1 MELTSGFIYLITNK
15 LLKVYDGDLAIRA
28 MTAITSI
35 NFIYYKKYFV
45 KILHKDNITLYILYK
60 MI

>member
-15 LLKVYDGDLAIRA
+15 VLKVYDGDLAIRA
-28 MTAITSI
+28 MTAIISI

-45 KILHKDNITLYILYK
+45 KILHKGNITLYILYK

>member
-1 MELTSGFIYLITNK
+1 MELASGFIHLITNK
-15 LLKVYDGDLAIRA
+15 VLKVYDGDLAIRA

-45 KILHKDNITLYILYK
+45 KILHKNNITL
-60 MI
+60 